1 MPVSRI
7 AVGAPGELSH
17 PDTAKAAVAEFISM
31 LIFVFA
37 GSGSGMAFS
46 EYLNFMSIH
55 CIVNTYVR
63 TNNHHHHQV
72 SSRTVAPPLLPA
84 SSPRLWRTP

>member
-17 PDTAKAAVAEFISM
+17 PDTAKAAVSEFISM
-31 LIFVFA
+31 LIFIFA

-46 EYLNFMSIH
+46 EHIHPSISLH
-55 CIVNTYVR
+55 LLPSCIVLHSFY
-63 TNNHHHHQV
+63 
-72 SSRTVAPPLLPA
+72 L
-84 SSPRLWRTP
+84 

>member
-46 EYLNFMSIH
+46 EYN
-55 CIVNTYVR
+55 YY
-63 TNNHHHHQV
+63 
-72 SSRTVAPPLLPA
+72 LLMVIF
-84 SSPRLWRTP
+84 RFIN

>member
-46 EYLNFMSIH
+46 ECYL
-55 CIVNTYVR
+55 
-63 TNNHHHHQV
+63 
-72 SSRTVAPPLLPA
+72 LL
-84 SSPRLWRTP
+84 LVIYFIN

>member
-7 AVGAPGELSH
+7 SVGAPGELSH

-46 EYLNFMSIH
+46 K
-55 CIVNTYVR
+55 
-63 TNNHHHHQV
+63 Q
-72 SSRTVAPPLLPA
+72 SSF
-84 SSPRLWRTP
+84 SSSSSSSWCAGLVIFIN